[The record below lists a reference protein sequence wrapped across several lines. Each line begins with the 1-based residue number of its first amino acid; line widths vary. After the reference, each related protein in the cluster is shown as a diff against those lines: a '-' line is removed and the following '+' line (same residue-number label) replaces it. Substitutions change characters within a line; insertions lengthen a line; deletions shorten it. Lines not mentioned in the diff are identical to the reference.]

1 MSIYV
6 DQMFNTDG
14 ELTALSDMNR
24 DTSATTGKY
33 TPLKDGRILKIII
46 FIGSEAASS
55 LVEDVRIELT
65 STEWTPNK
73 LMFAANGSG
82 LRTATTPQM
91 MPFEYVIDQPVTKND
106 KISGQYIHASGS
118 PVTSRIRVYGVFQ
131 A

>member
-1 MSIYV
+1 MGIYV

-14 ELTALSDMNR
+14 ESTSLADMNR

-33 TPLKDGRILKIII
+33 VPLKNGKLLKILV
-46 FIGSEAASS
+46 FIGGEAVSS

-65 STEWTPNK
+65 NTEWTPNK

-82 LRTATTPQM
+82 LRTVAPPQLR
-91 MPFEYVIDQPVTKND
+91 PFEYVVDQPVSVSSAIT
-106 KISGQYIHASGS
+106 GQYIHDSGS
-118 PVTSRIRVYGVFQ
+118 PVTSRIRVFGVFQ